1 MANMT
6 SNDVLNSINKSEAL
20 VGIITEVIQKI
31 PELNFFAA
39 SPVKRNDYYTLC
51 VTGDPSVAFR
61 ATTEE
66 RTWQTATLGTK
77 RIQCKYLDASWMLQ
91 CAIAEQADWGK
102 ETAIAI
108 QQQAHFR
115 AALKKIAVQTWYGT
129 DADSKGFNG
138 LKGIISAVDN
148 AQTDNG
154 TMVVDAGGANGSNGS
169 SVFAVRT
176 GLDSIQYAW
185 GSEGLLTEGD
195 IQKQIVGTATKGAW
209 YYVQELGGWVGLQV
223 TSRNAAAMITKLT
236 PSKGLT
242 DDLLYELLGKFPAGE
257 GPDAIFLSRR
267 SLEQLRKSR
276 TATNATGAPA
286 PIPTEIEGVPL
297 IATDAISNT
306 ETISS

>member
-6 SNDVLNSINKSEAL
+6 SADVLKINQSEAL
-20 VGIITEVIQKI
+20 VGVITEVLQAI

-39 SPVKRNDYYTLC
+39 SPVKRNDFYTLC
-51 VTGDPSVAFR
+51 VTADPTVAFR
-61 ATTEE
+61 DTTDE
-66 RTWQTATLGTK
+66 RTWQAATLGTK

-91 CAIAEQADWGK
+91 CAIAEQSDWGK

-129 DADSKGFNG
+129 GADAKGFNG
-138 LKGIISAVDN
+138 LKAIIGAVNN
-148 AQTDNG
+148 ADTDDG
-154 TMVVDAGGANGSNGS
+154 TMAINAGGASGSNGS

-176 GLDSIQYAW
+176 GIDSIQYAW
-185 GSEGLLTEGD
+185 GSEGQLTEGD

-223 TSRNAAAMITKLT
+223 TSRNAAAMITGLT
-236 PSKGLT
+236 PTVGLT
-242 DDLLYELLGKFPAGE
+242 DNLLYSLLGKFPAGE
-257 GPDAIFLSRR
+257 GPDAIFMNRR
-267 SLEQLRKSR
+267 SLEQLRRSR

-286 PIPTEIEGVPL
+286 PIPTEIEGVRI
-297 IATDAISNT
+297 IATDAISST
-306 ETISS
+306 ETIT

>member
-6 SNDVLNSINKSEAL
+6 SADVLLINKSEAL
-20 VGIITEVIQKI
+20 VGIITEVIKKI
-31 PELNFFAA
+31 PELNFFSA

-51 VTGDPSVAFR
+51 VSGDPSVAFR
-61 ATTEE
+61 GTNEE
-66 RTWQTATLGTK
+66 RTWQAATLGTK
-77 RIQCKYLDASWMLQ
+77 RITCKYLDASWMLQ
-91 CAIAEQADWGK
+91 CAIAEQSDWGK

-115 AALKKIAVQTWYGT
+115 AALQKIAEQTWYGT

-138 LKGIISAVDN
+138 LKGIIAAVEN
-148 AQTDNG
+148 ANTDDG
-154 TMVVDAGGANGSNGS
+154 TMAISAGGANGSNGS

-176 GLDSIQYAW
+176 GIDSIQYAW
-185 GSEGLLTEGD
+185 GSEGQLTEGD

-223 TSRNAAAMITKLT
+223 TSRNAAAMINNLT
-236 PSKGLT
+236 PAKGLT
-242 DDLLYELLGKFPAGE
+242 DDLLYQLLGKFPAGE

-297 IATDAISNT
+297 IATDAIRNT
-306 ETISS
+306 EVISS

>member
-6 SNDVLNSINKSEAL
+6 SADVLLINKSEAL

-31 PELNFFAA
+31 PELNFFSA

-51 VTGDPSVAFR
+51 VTADPSVAFR
-61 ATTEE
+61 AVPADE
-66 RTWQTATLGTK
+66 RTWQAATLGTK
-77 RIQCKYLDASWMLQ
+77 RVQCKYLDASWMLQ
-91 CAIAEQADWGK
+91 CALAEQADWGK
-102 ETAIAI
+102 EIAIAI

-129 DADSKGFNG
+129 GADAKGFNG
-138 LKGIISAVDN
+138 LKGIIDAVAD
-148 AQTDNG
+148 AQTDDG
-154 TMVVDAGGANGSNGS
+154 TMKINAGGANGSNGS

-176 GLDSIQYAW
+176 GIDSIQYAW
-185 GSEGLLTEGD
+185 GSEGQLTEGD
-195 IQKQIVGTATKGAW
+195 IQKQVVGTATKGAW

-223 TSRNAAAMITKLT
+223 TSRNAAAMINGLT
-236 PSKGLT
+236 PAKGLT
-242 DDLLYELLGKFPAGE
+242 DDLLYQLLGKFPAGE

-306 ETISS
+306 ETIGS

>member
-6 SNDVLNSINKSEAL
+6 SADVLKINQSEAL
-20 VGIITEVIQKI
+20 VGVITEVLQAI

-39 SPVKRNDYYTLC
+39 SPVKRNDFYTLC
-51 VTGDPSVAFR
+51 VTADPTVAFR
-61 ATTEE
+61 DTTEE
-66 RTWQTATLGTK
+66 RTWQAATLGTK

-91 CAIAEQADWGK
+91 CAIAEQSDWGK

-129 DADSKGFNG
+129 GADAKGFNG
-138 LKGIISAVDN
+138 LKAIIGAVNN
-148 AQTDNG
+148 ADTDDG
-154 TMVVDAGGANGSNGS
+154 TMAINAGGASGSNGS

-176 GLDSIQYAW
+176 GIDSIQYAW
-185 GSEGLLTEGD
+185 GSEGQLTEGD

-223 TSRNAAAMITKLT
+223 TSRNAAAMITGLT
-236 PSKGLT
+236 PTVGLT
-242 DDLLYELLGKFPAGE
+242 DNLLYSLLGKFPAGE
-257 GPDAIFLSRR
+257 GPDAIFMNRR
-267 SLEQLRKSR
+267 SLEQLRRSR

-286 PIPTEIEGVPL
+286 PIPTEIEGVRI
-297 IATDAISNT
+297 IATDAISST
-306 ETISS
+306 ETIT

>member
-6 SNDVLNSINKSEAL
+6 SADVLKINQSEAL
-20 VGIITEVIQKI
+20 IGVVTEVLQTI

-39 SPVKRNDYYTLC
+39 SPVKRNDFYTLC
-51 VTGDPSVAFR
+51 VTADPTVAFR
-61 ATTEE
+61 DTTDE
-66 RTWQTATLGTK
+66 RTWQAATLGTK

-91 CAIAEQADWGK
+91 CAIAEQSDWGK

-129 DADSKGFNG
+129 GADAKGFNG
-138 LKGIISAVDN
+138 LKAIIGAVTN
-148 AQTDNG
+148 ADTDDG
-154 TMVVDAGGANGSNGS
+154 TMAIDAGGASGSNGS

-176 GLDSIQYAW
+176 GIDSIQYAW
-185 GSEGLLTEGD
+185 GSEGQLTEGD
-195 IQKQIVGTATKGAW
+195 IQKQIVGTSTQGAW

-223 TSRNAAAMITKLT
+223 TSRNAAAMINGLT
-236 PSKGLT
+236 PAKGLT
-242 DDLLYELLGKFPAGE
+242 DDLLYALLAKFPAGE
-257 GPDAIFLSRR
+257 GPGAIFLSRR

-286 PIPTEIEGVPL
+286 PIPTEIEGIPL
-297 IATDAISNT
+297 IATDAISNA
-306 ETISS
+306 ETIA